1 MTRMLPLTVYA
12 EHELQDAA
20 AGLDGAGDVAVSAGH
35 LAESRS
41 DVGIRAAVAEVGHV
55 ENVER
60 RRAEL
65 HIDAFPNDS
74 PLYHAGVE
82 EAVPVLANGA
92 APAELAWRCGTNI
105 RLGLVQV
112 GRSLAADIECR

>member
-1 MTRMLPLTVYA
+1 MTSMLPLEVYA

-20 AGLDGAGDVAVSAGH
+20 ARFDGARDVAVSAGH
-35 LAESRS
+35 LSEGGSH
-41 DVGIRAAVAEVGHV
+41 VGVRAAVPEVGHV

-65 HIDAFPNDS
+65 HVDTLPDDG
-74 PLYHAGVE
+74 PLHHAGVE

-92 APAELAWRCGTNI
+92 APAELAWLCGANV
-105 RLGLVQV
+105 RLG
-112 GRSLAADIECR
+112 

>member
-1 MTRMLPLTVYA
+1 MTRMLPLEVYA

-20 AGLDGAGDVAVSAGH
+20 AGFDGARDVAVSAGH

-41 DVGIRAAVAEVGHV
+41 GVGVRAAVPEVGHV
-55 ENVER
+55 ENIER
-60 RRAEL
+60 GRAKL
-65 HIDAFPNDS
+65 HVDALPDNG
-74 PLYHAGVE
+74 PLHHAGVE

-92 APAELAWRCGTNI
+92 APAELAWRCGANV

-112 GRSLAADIECR
+112 GRS